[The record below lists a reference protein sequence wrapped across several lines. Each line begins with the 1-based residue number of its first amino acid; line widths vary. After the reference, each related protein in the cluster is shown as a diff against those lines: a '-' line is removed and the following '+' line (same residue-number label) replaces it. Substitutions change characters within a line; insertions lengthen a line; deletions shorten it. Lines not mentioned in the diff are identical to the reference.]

1 MRTTINTRQ
10 NQRGVAIIESAI
22 TLLGFLVLLFGMMEA
37 SRFLNTQQVLTDAAR
52 EGSRV
57 AVAPA
62 TGTDTLPSE
71 AEIRSVTQAFL
82 DSANLRDTSISVE
95 RPVPIVTG
103 EVTTEYTRVR
113 VTLNYRV
120 MTLPMFSGLQTTL
133 AGEALMRNE
142 TSP

>member
-1 MRTTINTRQ
+1 
-10 NQRGVAIIESAI
+10 
-22 TLLGFLVLLFGMMEA
+22 MMEA
-37 SRFLNTQQVLTDAAR
+37 SRFLNVQQVLTDAAR
-52 EGSRV
+52 EGARV

-62 TGTDTLPSE
+62 SGTSTLPTE

-82 DSANLRDTSISVE
+82 DSANLRDTTISVE
-95 RPVPIVTG
+95 RPVPVVVDGI
-103 EVTTEYTRVR
+103 TTEYTRVR